1 VTKQKG
7 DKIMVENKML
17 NSINNHVQ
25 NNFWLYVVSLLCIC
39 TGIVLGIYSARYMG
53 DFEKTDLLSYLKNFT
68 TTINSGTINY
78 QAVFMET
85 IKSNIIILIGVWFLG
100 LTMIGIPIILII
112 NIIKGFTIGFTI
124 SFIVNGLGIKGI
136 WFSMLGVLPQNFI
149 YIPCVMVASVLA
161 MEFSLT
167 LLRDRNNSQLT
178 SNILIR
184 VTSYSFSF
192 MLVLVI
198 MFFGFF
204 MEAYLT
210 PNIVKLIVANIGSG
224 ITWG

>member
-1 VTKQKG
+1 VIKQKG